1 MQRRDFPAGFSRF
14 VFLLTALVALLFS
27 SCASEPRIATFLLK
41 DGVQQYFVH
50 QVTIRKKGVLMQIDA
65 TIHVRDLALV
75 DNPVVR
81 YTLYD
86 EVYGQVQDDVLV
98 SLERS
103 NQEFICRNPKIIYR
117 DVELNGV
124 RFETEMEPNDF
135 TDMVYAPD
143 SVFLVFKNKNG
154 DFLGKVESKKLQES
168 FDKLR
173 SVVNKN

>member
-1 MQRRDFPAGFSRF
+1 
-14 VFLLTALVALLFS
+14 
-27 SCASEPRIATFLLK
+27 
-41 DGVQQYFVH
+41 
-50 QVTIRKKGVLMQIDA
+50 MQIDA

-98 SLERS
+98 SFERS

>member
-1 MQRRDFPAGFSRF
+1 
-14 VFLLTALVALLFS
+14 
-27 SCASEPRIATFLLK
+27 
-41 DGVQQYFVH
+41 
-50 QVTIRKKGVLMQIDA
+50 MQIDA
-65 TIHVRDLALV
+65 TIHVRDLALI

-86 EVYGQVQDDVLV
+86 EIYGQVQDDVLV

-103 NQEFICRNPKIIYR
+103 NQEFIKKKKKIIYR

-124 RFETEMEPNDF
+124 RFETEMEPKDF
-135 TDMVYAPD
+135 TDMIYSHDAVL
-143 SVFLVFKNKNG
+143 LVFKNKNG
-154 DFLGKVESKKLQES
+154 EFLGKVESKKLQES